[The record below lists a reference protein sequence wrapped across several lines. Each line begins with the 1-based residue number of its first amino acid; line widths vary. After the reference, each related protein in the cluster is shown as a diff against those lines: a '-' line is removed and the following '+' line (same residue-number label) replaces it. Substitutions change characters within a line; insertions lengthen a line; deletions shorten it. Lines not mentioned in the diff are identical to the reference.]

1 MTSALKE
8 ADKFFSVSSRSM
20 FLRLLSVLVQFG
32 STSQF
37 STGEDWPTDTVDTL
51 LNEEELETLTDKTL
65 DCNLLIFATDFLT
78 KSVGFSVLFSSSAQ
92 ELFSNFVSSLETE
105 AILSVMNFDKT
116 FDFLFYHFFVY
127 LFLVTVRVRGESA
140 S

>member
-1 MTSALKE
+1 MTSALKD

-20 FLRLLSVLVQFG
+20 FLRLLSVRVQFG

-37 STGEDWPTDTVDTL
+37 STGETWPTETVDTL
-51 LNEEELETLTDKTL
+51 LNEEELEMLTDKTL

-105 AILSVMNFDKT
+105 AILLVMNYGKSFE
-116 FDFLFYHFFVY
+116 FLFLGSVNS
-127 LFLVTVRVRGESA
+127 LFICFE
-140 S
+140 